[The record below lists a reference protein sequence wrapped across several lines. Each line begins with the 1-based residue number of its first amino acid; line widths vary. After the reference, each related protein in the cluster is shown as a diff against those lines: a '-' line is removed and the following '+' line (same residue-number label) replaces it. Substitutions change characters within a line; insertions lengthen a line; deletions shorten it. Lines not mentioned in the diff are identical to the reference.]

1 MTDLTDRIGRL
12 RDVLATIG
20 ADAAI
25 ITHPT
30 NRRYFSSFP
39 AGDHAPDESSGILL
53 VTSDAAILYTSPT
66 NLPWATNSTRA
77 DVGAEPWQRPWQEF
91 IGSQLQQRGLA
102 RVAFED
108 LAITVADHAVID
120 KAAGRVKLVP
130 AGAAFHLLRAAKDE
144 DELEAIRKAAR
155 ITDAAFVAVTTDMQ
169 PGMTERDLV
178 WQIELA
184 MRELGADGP
193 GFPVIVASGPHA
205 ARPHHEP
212 SHRVLGNGVPIVID
226 MGAAVDGYCA
236 DLTRTVFIGKAPPQL
251 QERYTMV
258 LSAQQLA
265 LATVRAGMS
274 GQEADAIAREAVT
287 AAGYGQEFVHGLG
300 HGVGLLVHEFP
311 SLGATSTD
319 TLQPGHVITIEPG
332 IYDERWGG
340 IRIEDLCVV
349 TPDGL
354 DVLSAAP
361 K

>member
-1 MTDLTDRIGRL
+1 MIDRIGRL
-12 RDVLATIG
+12 RDVMANIG

-30 NRRYFSSFP
+30 NRRYFSGFP

-53 VTSDAAILYTSPT
+53 VAPDAATLYTSPT
-66 NLPWATNSTRA
+66 NLPWAASSTRA
-77 DVGAEPWQRPWQEF
+77 GVSAEPWERPWQEF
-91 IGSQLQQRGLA
+91 IGSRLQQRRLEH
-102 RVAFED
+102 VAFED
-108 LAITVADHAVID
+108 LAMTVADHTAIN
-120 KAAGRVKLVP
+120 KAAGRVELVP
-130 AGAAFHLLRAAKDE
+130 AGDAIHLLRAAKDE
-144 DELEAIRKAAR
+144 DELESIRTAAQ
-155 ITDAAFVAVTTDMQ
+155 ITDAAFIAATTDIQ
-169 PGMTERDLV
+169 PGTTERDLV

-212 SHRVLGNGVPIVID
+212 SRRVLAEGEPIVID

-236 DLTRTVFIGKAPPQL
+236 DLTRTVFIGAVPPQL

-274 GQEADAIAREAVT
+274 GQEADAIARDALT
-287 AAGYGQEFVHGLG
+287 AAGYGPEFVHGLG

-311 SLGATSTD
+311 SLGAKSID
-319 TLQPGHVITIEPG
+319 TLHAGHVITIEPG

-349 TPDGL
+349 TTVGL
-354 DVLSAAP
+354 DVLSSAP